1 MVVAFYCN
9 RFLFLNLH
17 KYLLEC
23 FQRYRDGCI
32 QEESGAKD
40 SFEDS
45 EVSESVGERA
55 PNVFICYI
63 NEDEEHMQCIRS
75 FIDDIRNMGINATCD
90 IYDLVAS
97 KNMAYYIVT
106 NLSRV
111 DYVLVVCSKSMKLVQ
126 KCISSGRDN
135 PRQGMLILFSL
146 LKAHL
151 QFSTLLSHSDV
162 SYSHIQ

>member
-1 MVVAFYCN
+1 
-9 RFLFLNLH
+9 
-17 KYLLEC
+17 
-23 FQRYRDGCI
+23 
-32 QEESGAKD
+32 
-40 SFEDS
+40 
-45 EVSESVGERA
+45 
-55 PNVFICYI
+55 
-63 NEDEEHMQCIRS
+63 MQCIRN

-90 IYDLVAS
+90 IYDSVAS

-151 QFSTLLSHSDV
+151 QFSTLFESL
-162 SYSHIQ
+162 